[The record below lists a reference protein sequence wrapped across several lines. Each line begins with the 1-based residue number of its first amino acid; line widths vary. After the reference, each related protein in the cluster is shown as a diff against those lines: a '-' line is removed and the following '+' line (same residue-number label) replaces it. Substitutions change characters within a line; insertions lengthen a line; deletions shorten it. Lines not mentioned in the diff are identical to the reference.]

1 MTRIAR
7 WGAAWLSTDMIV
19 AGLTG
24 VAYAHAAPPGAVV
37 CFSPALAAGPSGGP
51 GGAPATSLALTT
63 GAPGP
68 GVPRIALLAPQPATG
83 ALVVPV
89 ITPLPSVPG
98 VSLLHLE
105 VLVPPAPSLRR
116 DVSLEAAQLLPSV
129 LAAAGSPGAPGR
141 FVASCF

>member
-1 MTRIAR
+1 MERGLAVCRHGRRRAR
-7 WGAAWLSTDMIV
+7 RDAACR
-19 AGLTG
+19 AR
-24 VAYAHAAPPGAVV
+24 A
-37 CFSPALAAGPSGGP
+37 
-51 GGAPATSLALTT
+51 GAPAASLAPTT

-68 GVPRIALLAPQPATG
+68 SVRIALLAPQPATG

-116 DVSLEAAQLLPSV
+116 DVSLETAQVLTSM
-129 LAAAGSPGAPGR
+129 LAAAGSRGAPAG